1 MATAG
6 RGAAKLSCVAIGTLR
21 VSAQRARCRFWDP
34 TRLQTVLFGARSGGS
49 LTTTQTAAPQGFCHA
64 RAMQQCRKRQHLRPL
79 RPKVSWHLATMRVHL
94 GVPPEKGGAGLENPS
109 MYQMYALAS
118 RRHRLCGAGWQS
130 VRVSM
135 AGGAWGSSDPPVWYI
150 PVFEPAPS
158 ATFIGGA
165 AICPVRSIAMNTSDF
180 RSLHAQYDP
189 DNAEPEREPSVDP
202 NAFVAT
208 LHRIGTGAAADG
220 QPWPE
225 RHQLP
230 GRRLQLADADCAL
243 AGLRVVAEL
252 MLAAE
257 RTRQNGAPEEYLGD
271 RVMEGLKMACV
282 ALTAQVAERLHVR
295 E

>member
-1 MATAG
+1 
-6 RGAAKLSCVAIGTLR
+6 
-21 VSAQRARCRFWDP
+21 
-34 TRLQTVLFGARSGGS
+34 
-49 LTTTQTAAPQGFCHA
+49 
-64 RAMQQCRKRQHLRPL
+64 
-79 RPKVSWHLATMRVHL
+79 
-94 GVPPEKGGAGLENPS
+94 VPPEKGGAGLENPS
-109 MYQMYALAS
+109 LYQMYALAG
-118 RRHRLCGAGWQS
+118 RRHLLCGAGWQS
-130 VRVSM
+130 VRVPWRAVRGVFGPTGLVTVRLSNH
-135 AGGAWGSSDPPVWYI
+135 ASS
-150 PVFEPAPS
+150 A
-158 ATFIGGA
+158 AFIGGA
-165 AICPVRSIAMNTSDF
+165 AICPVRSIAMNASEF

-208 LHRIGTGAAADG
+208 LHRIETGAAADG

-230 GRRLQLADADCAL
+230 GRCLQLADADCAL

-282 ALTAQVAERLHVR
+282 ALTAQVTERLQVR

>member
-1 MATAG
+1 
-6 RGAAKLSCVAIGTLR
+6 V
-21 VSAQRARCRFWDP
+21 
-34 TRLQTVLFGARSGGS
+34 
-49 LTTTQTAAPQGFCHA
+49 A
-64 RAMQQCRKRQHLRPL
+64 RASKTR
-79 RPKVSWHLATMRVHL
+79 SLANVF
-94 GVPPEKGGAGLENPS
+94 
-109 MYQMYALAS
+109 ALVS
-118 RRHRLCGAGWQS
+118 RRHLCVAPAGNPFA
-130 VRVSM
+130 VHGGRCVGVFGP
-135 AGGAWGSSDPPVWYI
+135 AGLAIDRFSSH
-150 PVFEPAPS
+150 APS
-158 ATFIGGA
+158 ATFISGA

-230 GRRLQLADADCAL
+230 GRCLQLADADCAL

-257 RTRQNGAPEEYLGD
+257 RTRQNGASEEYLGD

-282 ALTAQVAERLHVR
+282 ALTAQVAERLQVR

>member
-1 MATAG
+1 
-6 RGAAKLSCVAIGTLR
+6 
-21 VSAQRARCRFWDP
+21 
-34 TRLQTVLFGARSGGS
+34 
-49 LTTTQTAAPQGFCHA
+49 
-64 RAMQQCRKRQHLRPL
+64 
-79 RPKVSWHLATMRVHL
+79 
-94 GVPPEKGGAGLENPS
+94 

-230 GRRLQLADADCAL
+230 GRCLQLADADCAL

-257 RTRQNGAPEEYLGD
+257 RTRQNGAPEEYVGD

-282 ALTAQVAERLHVR
+282 ALTAQASACLQVR
-295 E
+295 G

>member
-1 MATAG
+1 
-6 RGAAKLSCVAIGTLR
+6 
-21 VSAQRARCRFWDP
+21 
-34 TRLQTVLFGARSGGS
+34 
-49 LTTTQTAAPQGFCHA
+49 
-64 RAMQQCRKRQHLRPL
+64 
-79 RPKVSWHLATMRVHL
+79 
-94 GVPPEKGGAGLENPS
+94 
-109 MYQMYALAS
+109 
-118 RRHRLCGAGWQS
+118 
-130 VRVSM
+130 
-135 AGGAWGSSDPPVWYI
+135 
-150 PVFEPAPS
+150 
-158 ATFIGGA
+158 
-165 AICPVRSIAMNTSDF
+165 MNTSDF

-189 DNAEPEREPSVDP
+189 DNAEPEREPSSDP
-202 NAFVAT
+202 NSFVAT

-230 GRRLQLADADCAL
+230 GRCLQLADADCAL

>member
-1 MATAG
+1 MRLPAG
-6 RGAAKLSCVAIGTLR
+6 VAFVWR
-21 VSAQRARCRFWDP
+21 
-34 TRLQTVLFGARSGGS
+34 RLAIRS
-49 LTTTQTAAPQGFCHA
+49 
-64 RAMQQCRKRQHLRPL
+64 R
-79 RPKVSWHLATMRVHL
+79 
-94 GVPPEKGGAGLENPS
+94 
-109 MYQMYALAS
+109 
-118 RRHRLCGAGWQS
+118 
-130 VRVSM
+130 SM

-158 ATFIGGA
+158 ATFIGGT

-180 RSLHAQYDP
+180 RSLHAHYDP

-230 GRRLQLADADCAL
+230 GRCLQLSDADCAL

-282 ALTAQVAERLHVR
+282 ALTAQVAERLQVHR
-295 E
+295 